1 MLDKDDLQAIQTMI
15 DTSVTASEERMSAKI
30 EGVEQRM
37 SAKIEDVEQRM
48 SAKIEDV
55 EQRMSAKIE
64 DVEQRM
70 SAKIEGVEQRMSAKI
85 DTASQDTMRGAA
97 VHMEQYF
104 EPKFNILSENVQLIL
119 EKLDAMSALE
129 PRVRTLEEELPAV
142 KAVVR
147 ANRQDI
153 DRLKDAI

>member
-15 DTSVTASEERMSAKI
+15 DTSVTASEE
-30 EGVEQRM
+30 
-37 SAKIEDVEQRM
+37 RM

-85 DTASQDTMRGAA
+85 EDVEQRMSAKIEGIDTASQDTMRGAA
-97 VHMEQYF
+97 VLMEQYF

>member
-15 DTSVTASEERMSAKI
+15 DTSVTASEE
-30 EGVEQRM
+30 
-37 SAKIEDVEQRM
+37 
-48 SAKIEDV
+48 
-55 EQRMSAKIE
+55 RMSAKIE

-97 VHMEQYF
+97 VLMEQYF

>member
-48 SAKIEDV
+48 SAKIE
-55 EQRMSAKIE
+55 
-64 DVEQRM
+64 
-70 SAKIEGVEQRMSAKI
+70 GVEQRMSAKI

-97 VHMEQYF
+97 VLMEQYF

>member
-15 DTSVTASEERMSAKI
+15 DTSVTASEE
-30 EGVEQRM
+30 
-37 SAKIEDVEQRM
+37 RM

-97 VHMEQYF
+97 VLMEQYF

>member
-30 EGVEQRM
+30 E
-37 SAKIEDVEQRM
+37 DVEQRM
-48 SAKIEDV
+48 SAKIED
-55 EQRMSAKIE
+55 
-64 DVEQRM
+64 
-70 SAKIEGVEQRMSAKI
+70 VEQRMSAKI

-97 VHMEQYF
+97 VLMEQYF